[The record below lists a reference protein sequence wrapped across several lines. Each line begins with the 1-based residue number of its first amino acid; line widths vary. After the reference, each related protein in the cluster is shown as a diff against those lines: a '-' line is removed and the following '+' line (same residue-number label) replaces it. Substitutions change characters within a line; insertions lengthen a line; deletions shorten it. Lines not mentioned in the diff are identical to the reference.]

1 MRLCAFVFG
10 GRGGFRP
17 RREGGTEGR
26 LFQSTGSGEV
36 RSFRARR
43 EGRAHQSYDLP
54 QKLSKIDAVSLFHH
68 AHRPETPKLGRA
80 FFTRSDPRNLTVSE
94 RAKNEK
100 S

>member
-54 QKLSKIDAVSLFHH
+54 QISLFH

-100 S
+100 C

>member
-10 GRGGFRP
+10 GPGGFRP
-17 RREGGTEGR
+17 QREGGRDGR

-54 QKLSKIDAVSLFHH
+54 QKLSI
-68 AHRPETPKLGRA
+68 A
-80 FFTRSDPRNLTVSE
+80 FPSFTRIDPKHRNGVVRFS
-94 RAKNEK
+94 RARTLGT
-100 S
+100 